1 VAERLA
7 ELVDGMQST
16 NKLLKAGSCSGAMT
30 AWSAFSAAARKD
42 GALAGKYKSLIGLAI
57 GLSKRCA
64 PCIAYHTKAA
74 ISLGATKDEV
84 LEAAFVAVL
93 MEGGP
98 AQAHL
103 GLVLDAWEEFGNA
116 P

>member
-1 VAERLA
+1 MSEHLG
-7 ELVDGMQST
+7 EMQSAKT
-16 NKLLKAGSCSGAMT
+16 RLKERGFSQNLEAWGS
-30 AWSAFSAAARKD
+30 FSAYVRAD
-42 GALAGKYKSLIGLAI
+42 GVLSAKYKALIGMAV
-57 GLSKRCA
+57 GLCKRCA

-74 ISLGATKDEV
+74 ICEGATDEEV

-103 GLVLDAWEEFGNA
+103 GLVLDALDEFA
-116 P
+116 KFR